1 MTPLEEILF
10 MKLAD
15 DIEASDGLTAEDKD
29 LLKSLERMA
38 AEIESEAE
46 NSK

>member
-1 MTPLEEILF
+1 MTSVEEILF

-15 DIEASDGLTAEDKD
+15 DIEGPDGLAEEDKD

-38 AEIESEAE
+38 AEIDGEAE
-46 NSK
+46 NSN